1 MALSKSGLKTRI
13 ITELETQGFV
23 TTGTYPWTQKFAE
36 ALANAVV
43 DEIHANAQATGL
55 DSNSDTHD
63 LAIS

>member
-1 MALSKSGLKTRI
+1 MALSKTQLKTRI
-13 ITELETQGFV
+13 ITELESQGFV
-23 TTGTYPWTQKFAE
+23 TTGAYAWGQKFAE

-43 DEIHANAQATGL
+43 DEIQTNAQATGF